1 MANSSSNRNKRKKAR
16 KKLERLKRA
25 LAPFDHIIE
34 RLMRSKGSGFSMGS
48 TVKPIE
54 VKIVF
59 EEKKKDV

>member
-1 MANSSSNRNKRKKAR
+1 MANSSYNRNKRKKAR
-16 KKLERLKRA
+16 KELERLKRV
-25 LAPFDHIIE
+25 LAPFDHIME
-34 RLMRSKGSGFSMGS
+34 RLMRYKHTGFSMGS